1 MNTKKQPY
9 IWCPYL
15 PHVEIDLSKIYYNA
29 KYLKKYLKEKGIS
42 IIGITKVVLG
52 DPKIAK
58 VILDAGIPYIG
69 DSRMRNIKRLYNA
82 NLDAKLVLIRNPSLS
97 EIDKVVKY
105 ADISLNSEW
114 EILKNL
120 SKKALKLN
128 KKHGVIIMVEMGDLR
143 EGIMPENLD
152 LVIKKTLKLEGIVL
166 LGLGTNLKCF
176 AGVIPDQKKMS
187 SFSEIAEKLQQK
199 FNIRFKFI
207 SGGNSANYKWV
218 KNTDNLGLINNL
230 RLGTAIIMGAE
241 SIEDSPIP
249 DLKQDTFSL
258 IAEIVQISK
267 KPKNP
272 TGKFS
277 TNAFGEPSIFKNKK
291 YRGKG
296 VRSQALL
303 NIGRQ
308 DIEEKGLVP
317 VDNIDIM
324 GASSDYLICDIK
336 NNEYK
341 IGEQLRFKMS
351 YEALLRA
358 MTSPFVEKRYVK

>member
-1 MNTKKQPY
+1 M
-9 IWCPYL
+9 

-29 KYLKKYLKEKGIS
+29 KILKEQLNKKGIS
-42 IIGITKVVLG
+42 IMGITKVVLG

-58 VILDAGIPYIG
+58 VIRDAGITYIG
-69 DSRMRNIKRLYNA
+69 DSRIRNIKRLYNA
-82 NLDAKLVLIRNPSLS
+82 KLGAKLVLIRNPSLS
-97 EIDKVVKY
+97 EIKQVVKY
-105 ADISLNSEW
+105 ADISLNSEL

-120 SKKALKLN
+120 SKEAIKLN

-143 EGIMPENLD
+143 EGFMPENLD
-152 LVIKKTLKLEGIVL
+152 LVIKRTLELEGIVL

-176 AGVIPDQKKMS
+176 AGVIPDQKNMKR
-187 SFSEIAEKLQQK
+187 FSQIAASLQHK
-199 FNIRFKFI
+199 FGIRFEFV

-218 KNTDNLGLINNL
+218 KNADDLGLVNNL
-230 RLGTAIIMGAE
+230 RLGTALIIGAE
-241 SIEDSPIP
+241 SIEDSPIH
-249 DLKQDTFSL
+249 DLKQDTISL

-303 NIGRQ
+303 DIGRQ

-317 VDNIDIM
+317 IDNIDIM

-336 NNEYK
+336 DNEYK
-341 IGEQLRFKMS
+341 IGEKVKFNMS